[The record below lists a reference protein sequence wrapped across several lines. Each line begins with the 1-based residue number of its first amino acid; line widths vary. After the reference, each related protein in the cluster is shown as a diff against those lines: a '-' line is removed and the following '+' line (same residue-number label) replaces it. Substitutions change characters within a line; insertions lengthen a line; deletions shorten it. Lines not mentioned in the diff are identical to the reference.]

1 MLDHVSI
8 GVRDIAKSRAFY
20 DAVFAALGGGALHA
34 GDTYAGYGRDVPVFW
49 VQVSERPVPPDMGS
63 GLHFCF
69 EATSRRRWPPSTPP
83 RWRMAG
89 PTTARRDCGPTMGPT
104 TTRPSPSTR
113 RATGS
118 RRTPTPPDT
127 QRTA

>member
-69 EATSRRRWPPSTPP
+69 EATSRAQVAAFHAAALAHGGADNGAPGLRPDY
-83 RWRMAG
+83 G
-89 PTTARRDCGPTMGPT
+89 PDYYAAFAIDPEGYRIEAHTHA
-104 TTRPSPSTR
+104 
-113 RATGS
+113 A
-118 RRTPTPPDT
+118 
-127 QRTA
+127 